1 MDWKGIFFEP
11 LQGFFSSIME
21 YLPYV
26 IGALVLLLVAWIL
39 AKILRS
45 LARKLVKA
53 TGIDKRFGKDKAL
66 SDKSQYPIA
75 EGTGTVVFWLVWIFF
90 ILAIL
95 QVLGL
100 HGALDSVVLLFERIF
115 AALPSILAAVIV
127 LVIFYLVARFVANLI
142 TKLLT
147 KIRFDEVPV
156 KLGLTQKPM
165 TGGGSPSHLVG
176 YLAMVFILLFAIMMA
191 AELLGFTQV
200 NNLVAS
206 FTEFLALVLLGL
218 IIIGIGIFVANMV
231 VNILKAGGR
240 STSAISLVRI
250 FIIVLSIAIGLRAMG
265 FANDIIL
272 LVFGLLLGAIA
283 VAAAIAFGLGG
294 RKTAE
299 KLLER
304 WTSSGG
310 EKTDTDTH

>member
-66 SDKSQYPIA
+66 SDKSEYPIA

-147 KIRFDEVPV
+147 KIRFDEIPV
-156 KLGLTQKPM
+156 KLGLAQKPM